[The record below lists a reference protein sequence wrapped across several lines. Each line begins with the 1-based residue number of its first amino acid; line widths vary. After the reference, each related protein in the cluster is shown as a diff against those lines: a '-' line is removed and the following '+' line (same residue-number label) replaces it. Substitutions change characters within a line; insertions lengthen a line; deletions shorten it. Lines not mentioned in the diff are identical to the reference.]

1 MAEAKDRKKKK
12 KRRRIWLRCSE
23 VETVVVDLTK
33 LQSEFSFSVVHY
45 VNLEC
50 KVSRPSPPRATSG
63 NDPRVELESK
73 NRFLFHVFF
82 LHFYVVTG

>member
-12 KRRRIWLRCSE
+12 RRRIWFRCSE
-23 VETVVVDLTK
+23 VEVVVVYLTK

-50 KVSRPSPPRATSG
+50 QVSRPSPPRATSG
-63 NDPRVELESK
+63 NDP
-73 NRFLFHVFF
+73 
-82 LHFYVVTG
+82 